1 VAEWPHEDE
10 ESRMTV
16 NVHFVLGYEFE
27 VKAKFDDV
35 FALLSDVPRS
45 VSHFPKVDQLTDLGD
60 GVYQWEMQKVGTAQV
75 NIQTVYA
82 SKYATDKAKGTVKW
96 TPVKG
101 VGNAL
106 VGGSWKI
113 TDHKGKSTALVLKI
127 DGTVDVPLPGLMKVV
142 VEPIV
147 ASEFEKLVEKY
158 IDNLIKAF
166 GGEV

>member
-1 VAEWPHEDE
+1 
-10 ESRMTV
+10 MTV
-16 NVHFVLGYEFE
+16 SVHIDLGYEFE
-27 VKAKFDDV
+27 VKAKFDEV
-35 FALLSDVPRS
+35 FAVLSDVPRS
-45 VSHFPKVDQLTDLGD
+45 VSHFPKVDQLTDLGG
-60 GVYQWEMQKVGTAQV
+60 GVYQWEMQKVGTPQV

-82 SKYATDKAKGTVKW
+82 SKYAVDQGRGSIKW

-106 VGGSWKI
+106 VGGSWKV
-113 TDHKGKSTALVLKI
+113 TDQKGKSTLLVLKI
-127 DGTVDVPLPGLMKVV
+127 DGTVDVPVPGLMKMV

-158 IDNLIKAF
+158 IANLIKTF

>member
-1 VAEWPHEDE
+1 
-10 ESRMTV
+10 MTV
-16 NVHFVLGYEFE
+16 SVHIDLGYEFE
-27 VKAKFDDV
+27 VKAKFDEV
-35 FALLSDVPRS
+35 FALLSDVPKS
-45 VSHFPKVDQLTDLGD
+45 VSHFPKVEKLTDLGD

-82 SKYATDKAKGTVKW
+82 CKYASDKAKGTVKW

-113 TDHKGKSTALVLKI
+113 SDHKGKSTKLVLQTE
-127 DGTVDVPLPGLMKVV
+127 GTVDVPVPGLMKMV

-158 IDNLIKAF
+158 IANLVKTF